1 MAIQSEGTD
10 AAAIALPKQN
20 RSIGW
25 FARTYGQQI
34 AIVGVLVLVWAIFI
48 IGAPS
53 TFLSAN
59 IYAAYMS
66 TIPFFAV
73 MAIPLTL
80 VIIAGEMDL
89 SFPSIMAMGMV
100 SFSAV
105 LLRTGNPWLSAVAAL
120 LTGYLIGLSNGWIVV
135 KLGIPSIVATIG
147 TQFFWRG
154 AVLIL
159 TNGAGVSM
167 VSVKD
172 TAFHSLMVGRLG
184 GYFPMQMVWTI
195 AIAILM
201 WILLNRHRFGAH
213 VYLVGDN
220 EQSARLMGV
229 NVGRTRMLVFAL
241 VGVAAALGG
250 ILSSM
255 EVSYFWPTLGEGYL
269 LRTLAPVFL
278 GGTSV
283 FGGVGT
289 IFGTFIACFIIGAI
303 EAGIV
308 AIGLTGFWTQ
318 LIYGII
324 IIGSVAIQ
332 SMLNRRLGRS

>member
-1 MAIQSEGTD
+1 MTTQSEATSESV
-10 AAAIALPKQN
+10 ATVPQQ
-20 RSIGW
+20 RSS
-25 FARTYGQQI
+25 FERFVRSHGQQI
-34 AIVGVLVLVWAIFI
+34 AIVGVLVLVWIIFL
-48 IGAPS
+48 IGAPG
-53 TFLSAN
+53 TFLSSN

-73 MAIPLTL
+73 VAIPLTL

-89 SFPSIMAMGMV
+89 SFPSIMGMGMV
-100 SFSAV
+100 TFSAV
-105 LLRTGNPWLSAVAAL
+105 LLRTDNPWLSLVAAL
-120 LTGYLIGLSNGWIVV
+120 ATGFLIGLSNGLIVV
-135 KLGIPSIVATIG
+135 KLGIPSIVVTIG

-159 TNGAGVSM
+159 TGGSGVSL
-167 VSVKD
+167 VSVKN
-172 TAFHSLMVGRLG
+172 TTFHSVMVGRIG
-184 GYFPMQMVWTI
+184 GYFPMQMVWAI
-195 AIAILM
+195 VMAIAM
-201 WILLNRHRFGAH
+201 WVLLNRQRLGAH
-213 VYLVGDN
+213 IYLTGDN

-229 NVGRTRMLVFAL
+229 NVGRTRMMVFAI
-241 VGVAAALGG
+241 VGFAAVLGG
-250 ILSSM
+250 VLSSL

-289 IFGTFIACFIIGAI
+289 VFGTFVACFIIGAI

-318 LIYGII
+318 LIYGVI

-332 SMLNRRLGRS
+332 GILNRRLGNS

>member
-1 MAIQSEGTD
+1 MTTAESNETIQAQPAT
-10 AAAIALPKQN
+10 N
-20 RSIGW
+20 RSGLTR
-25 FARTYGQQI
+25 FGRTYGQQI
-34 AIVGVLVLVWAIFI
+34 AIVGVLIVVWAIFI
-48 IGAPS
+48 IGAPQ
-53 TFLSAN
+53 TFLSPS

-73 MAIPLTL
+73 IAIPLTL

-100 SFSAV
+100 IFSAIF
-105 LLRTGNPWLSAVAAL
+105 LRTGNLFLSIVAAL
-120 LTGYLIGLSNGWIVV
+120 LGGFLIGLSNGLLVV
-135 KLGIPSIVATIG
+135 LLGIPSIVVTIG

-154 AVLIL
+154 AVLVL
-159 TNGAGVSM
+159 TNGAGASLVAAKADPLY
-167 VSVKD
+167 SV
-172 TAFHSLMVGRLG
+172 MVGRVAN
-184 GYFPMQMVWTI
+184 YIPMQMIWTI
-195 AIAILM
+195 AVAILM
-201 WILLNRHRFGAH
+201 WIILNRHRLGAH
-213 VYLVGDN
+213 VYLTGDN
-220 EQSARLMGV
+220 EHSARLMGV
-229 NVGRTRMLVFAL
+229 KVDRTRMMVFAI
-241 VGVAAALGG
+241 VGMAAALGG
-250 ILSSM
+250 ILSSL

-269 LRTLAPVFL
+269 LRTLAAVFL

-289 IFGTFIACFIIGAI
+289 VFGTFVACFIIGAI

-332 SMLNRRLGRS
+332 GILNRRLGR